1 MLRFICIF
9 FINSYH
15 FRFLLAKFKPS
26 LLLMESRYRGQDVVR
41 CTLCTTAVAPMH
53 CEVCQIDLCKDC
65 VEKHLSDQ
73 SKSQVHKVVSLKQ
86 YHFSWQYRNSQTT
99 PANNVNSTARNVMFQ
114 FVLSVL
120 FRRSINTTKLLTLR
134 KFTKIIK
141 NLQELQNSIYPQY
154 QEFTALINDQRKA
167 KQCSHSEDLKAALNK
182 HGEIL
187 HKKQTP

>member
-1 MLRFICIF
+1 
-9 FINSYH
+9 
-15 FRFLLAKFKPS
+15 
-26 LLLMESRYRGQDVVR
+26 
-41 CTLCTTAVAPMH
+41 
-53 CEVCQIDLCKDC
+53 
-65 VEKHLSDQ
+65 
-73 SKSQVHKVVSLKQ
+73 
-86 YHFSWQYRNSQTT
+86 
-99 PANNVNSTARNVMFQ
+99 MFQ

-167 KQCSHSEDLKAALNK
+167 KQCSHSEDLKVALNK

-187 HKKQTP
+187 HKEIDSIIKRKQSEIEDRDTQYLTSLNNQKDAIKHTMKEINKSFQIKREKFKLVTFSIQIQEQRIQKTATNNYNFPFKLQTSGYQQRAASSTGWIIVSFFE

>member
-1 MLRFICIF
+1 MLRFICTF
-9 FINSYH
+9 FINSHH

-86 YHFSWQYRNSQTT
+86 YHFSWQYPKCLDHPGKQCELHCKECDDPICSQCVISEKHKHHKIVDIEEIYK
-99 PANNVNSTARNVMFQ
+99 NN
-114 FVLSVL
+114 
-120 FRRSINTTKLLTLR
+120 
-134 KFTKIIK
+134 
-141 NLQELQNSIYPQY
+141 
-154 QEFTALINDQRKA
+154 QEFTRIVEFHLPSISRVYSSHQRPTK
-167 KQCSHSEDLKAALNK
+167 S
-182 HGEIL
+182 
-187 HKKQTP
+187 